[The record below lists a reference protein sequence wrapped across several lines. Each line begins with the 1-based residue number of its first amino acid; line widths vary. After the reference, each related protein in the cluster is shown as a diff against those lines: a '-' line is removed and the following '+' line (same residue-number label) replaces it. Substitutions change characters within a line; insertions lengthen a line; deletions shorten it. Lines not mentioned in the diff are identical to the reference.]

1 MAAVTGNS
9 AELMIKPDAFNTP
22 ETQTDDQKTPRKNK
36 LSPLNEDFAKLV
48 QSTLD
53 KWHIQ
58 GVAIAV
64 VDGDET
70 WADVRRQHSSSRCCR
85 Y

>member
-1 MAAVTGNS
+1 MAAITGKS
-9 AELMIKPDAFNTP
+9 AELMIEPDAFAMP
-22 ETQTDDQKTPRKNK
+22 EMQTDDQKTPRNSK
-36 LSPLNEDFAKLV
+36 LSPLNEDFARLV

-70 WADVRRQHSSSRCCR
+70 WSDVRR
-85 Y
+85 